1 MALYAIGDLH
11 LSLGAD
17 KSMEVFGEAWQ
28 GYVGKIE
35 TALSALNEGD
45 VLVLA
50 GDTSWGLRPLRH
62 PGLVFGRGGQGPRR
76 ENAQPGGFAAGDLPP
91 GGGGAG
97 EALLPPLPAPLSGL

>member
-35 TALSALNEGD
+35 TALSALNEDD
-45 VLVLA
+45 VLVLTLA
-50 GDTSWGLRPLRH
+50 RTGTHS
-62 PGLVFGRGGQGPRR
+62 
-76 ENAQPGGFAAGDLPP
+76 DLFDK
-91 GGGGAG
+91 
-97 EALLPPLPAPLSGL
+97 